1 MKAVAHSTLSNE
13 VARLNWIIFELVP
26 ETRTGVFI
34 SDRPLDGDEHVSGN
48 KVLEVDL
55 PEDLDLPDYQL
66 IEVGKP
72 YHSGVCQPGF
82 STGAHADCYQG
93 PVGLHWQPL

>member
-55 PEDLDLPDYQL
+55 PEDLDLADYQL

-82 STGAHADCYQG
+82 STGAHADC
-93 PVGLHWQPL
+93 